1 MRTVTIFLLVGLSF
15 CSIDGLWECK
25 VSDNKY
31 LIYHISETNENSGTY
46 KFYKYYKNPDK
57 KLRAKDSGEWLIIHG
72 DICLLNDES
81 SDTYCGKMKF
91 KPKKDVLILEDRE
104 RYVFKR
110 VKK

>member
-1 MRTVTIFLLVGLSF
+1 MKPIIVFLLAGLSF

-25 VSDNKY
+25 VSDSKY
-31 LIYHISETNENSGTY
+31 LIYHISETTENSGTY

-57 KLRAKDSGEWLIIHG
+57 KLRAKDSGEWLIIHE
-72 DICLLNDES
+72 DICLLNDEGG
-81 SDTYCGKMKF
+81 DTYCGELKF

>member
-1 MRTVTIFLLVGLSF
+1 MKAIIIFLLANLSL

-25 VSDNKY
+25 VDDSKY
-31 LIYHISETNENSGTY
+31 LIYHIVETNENSGTY

-57 KLRAKDSGEWLIIHG
+57 KLRDKDSGEWLMIHG
-72 DICLLNDES
+72 DICLLNS
-81 SDTYCGKMKF
+81 QNKDTYCGELKF